1 MTQAWAGAWLVDR
14 PLSGY
19 DRILPMTAYPAPRAL
34 TDRES
39 AMLTHLLSVSVSF
52 DGAAELLAQ
61 IPFAQATGS
70 WGTTV
75 NSPSIDLRVS
85 PAARSAGCSD
95 GPVPIEA
102 NVYDDSSEYA
112 GELLVWVENGRLSAL
127 EYATIGDEASSE
139 LPDPAQVTVTAA

>member
-1 MTQAWAGAWLVDR
+1 MT
-14 PLSGY
+14 
-19 DRILPMTAYPAPRAL
+19 TYPAPRAL

-39 AMLTHLLSVSVSF
+39 AILTRLLSVPF
-52 DGAAELLAQ
+52 DGAADLLTQ

-75 NSPSIDLRVS
+75 NSPSIDLQVS
-85 PAARSAGCSD
+85 PTARSAGCPD

-102 NVYDDSSEYA
+102 NTYDDSGEYA
-112 GELLVWVENGRLSAL
+112 GEFLVWVKNGRLSAL
-127 EYATIGDEASSE
+127 EYATISDEAPAE